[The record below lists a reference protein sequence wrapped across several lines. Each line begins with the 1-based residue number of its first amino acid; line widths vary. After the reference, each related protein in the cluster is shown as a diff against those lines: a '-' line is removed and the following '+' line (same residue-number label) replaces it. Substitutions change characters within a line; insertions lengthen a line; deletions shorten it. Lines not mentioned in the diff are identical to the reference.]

1 MLYSISNKEYDICFN
16 PTNRAINIGI
26 VNLNINKYLYKNDD
40 ITLWKWTDIIALDT
54 TFIGSV
60 SLYLRTS
67 ESYDIIQIKQDIN
80 TGNAII
86 LQITGMCP
94 TQTPTPT
101 NTPSKSATPTI
112 TPTNTATPSQTVTN
126 TPSSTLSLNKFIC
139 YISSDLE
146 LLCYNR
152 YSDYVKAITVYD
164 SDDVLQIK
172 SNIYKNSTGSIK
184 WYYSEIT
191 TSLSIPATIPRVY
204 VLESNTGI
212 VYSIISGTGGF
223 AVVESEQVACPPMKI
238 SDSRYSLCHT
248 NFYNTIQ
255 VNTTNL
261 NVKNYL
267 YKIDGVGKWTW
278 SELVGLNSSFFQ
290 TTTLYLKRD
299 NPSTTTIGIK
309 EDIAT
314 GYVLIVSVDVGCPT
328 QTPTPTMTN
337 TSTATPTQT
346 ITKTSTSSMTPTK
359 TMTGTITPTPTLT
372 PSQTP
377 TKTSTGTPTQTP
389 SSSETPTQT
398 PSNTQTV
405 TQTPS
410 NSATPTPTV
419 SDSQTPTPTITP
431 SQTGTPT
438 ITPSKTPT
446 NTPTMTRTQTSSL
459 TPTPTETPTQ
469 TITPTSTITQ
479 TQTPT
484 SSVTPT
490 VTKTMTQTPTVTPPL
505 RPFYYYISDSKSNLC
520 GNRETASV
528 KIISVYDIDNSLQ
541 SMSFLY
547 KDNMGV
553 YKWFFDD
560 LKTRLGVSV
569 NKIYMM
575 STNTYKIFTLIKD
588 EDDYAIIDEQ
598 DITC

>member
-139 YISSDLE
+139 YISNDLE

-164 SDDVLQIK
+164 SDDVLQLK

-204 VLESNTGI
+204 VLESSTGI

-223 AVVESEQVACPPMKI
+223 AVVESEQVLCPPMKI
-238 SDSRYSLCHT
+238 SNSRYNLCHT
-248 NFYNTIQ
+248 NSYQSIQ

-261 NVKNYL
+261 TIKNYL
-267 YKIDGVGKWTW
+267 YKVDGIAKWTW
-278 SELVGLNSSFFQ
+278 SELIGLNSSFFQ

-299 NPSTTTIGIK
+299 NPSTTTIAVK

-328 QTPTPTMTN
+328 QTPTPT
-337 TSTATPTQT
+337 STP
-346 ITKTSTSSMTPTK
+346 
-359 TMTGTITPTPTLT
+359 TITPTPQPTQKYGNDAYIKRVRVYDEGKNPYQLYSFNDFDDINENLINEEIEMYVRFT
-372 PSQTP
+372 NDIKIQLFMNINMFDSLQEFLESKKDEIILEFRRKNNYDNPIMDFEPQSTQQTQQTSQPKKEQNFDYAFTTNRNQLP
-377 TKTSTGTPTQTP
+377 FDDVFKKVKEILIEDQKQKTSKQKKSKPVKQ
-389 SSSETPTQT
+389 Q
-398 PSNTQTV
+398 
-405 TQTPS
+405 
-410 NSATPTPTV
+410 
-419 SDSQTPTPTITP
+419 PTIP
-431 SQTGTPT
+431 QQEK
-438 ITPSKTPT
+438 ITLNQAKTEI
-446 NTPTMTRTQTSSL
+446 NAL
-459 TPTPTETPTQ
+459 KL
-469 TITPTSTITQ
+469 IA
-479 TQTPT
+479 
-484 SSVTPT
+484 
-490 VTKTMTQTPTVTPPL
+490 K
-505 RPFYYYISDSKSNLC
+505 
-520 GNRETASV
+520 
-528 KIISVYDIDNSLQ
+528 
-541 SMSFLY
+541 
-547 KDNMGV
+547 
-553 YKWFFDD
+553 FDD
-560 LKTRLGVSV
+560 EAKQRIAYLKKMFKL
-569 NKIYMM
+569 
-575 STNTYKIFTLIKD
+575 
-588 EDDYAIIDEQ
+588 
-598 DITC
+598 